1 MTPHIED
8 STPKTIIPIV
18 AALWLVLAALAAWN
32 TVAFAIASL
41 AAVVL
46 GCYLL
51 ASAVA
56 GPHTADRIRHSRM
69 NPIL

>member
-1 MTPHIED
+1 M
-8 STPKTIIPIV
+8 PKTIIPTV

-51 ASAVA
+51 ASAVT
-56 GPHTADRIRHSRM
+56 GPRHR
-69 NPIL
+69 